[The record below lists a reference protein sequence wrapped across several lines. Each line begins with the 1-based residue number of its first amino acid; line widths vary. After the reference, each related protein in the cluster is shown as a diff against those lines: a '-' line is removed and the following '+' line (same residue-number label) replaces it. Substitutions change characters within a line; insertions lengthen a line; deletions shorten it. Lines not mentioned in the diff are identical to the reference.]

1 MDENIKEQIRQFIKD
16 RKLSPY
22 TIYVDYNDDFT
33 SIVANYLKD
42 IEVGSR
48 TAEDIRDSLKDYIY
62 DLYGTDDYDYAFDT
76 AINEIMEAE
85 QFAEL
90 DREDIFDFLQE
101 EGLIEIDYS
110 EVFESAFG
118 TDLKVNF
125 VVDGDIE
132 DECKEA
138 EKIMDNEEGN
148 LSGKLNWLMETQG
161 HTPEELAGESDSA
174 FIKSLKEE
182 IENRYIDGYCN
193 IVVLKR
199 FNADEIISAIAQGGS
214 LNVNTN
220 NMIGFHDRWN
230 GAGSLLEIQLEKD
243 FNIPVTE
250 YSLVEFED
258 ADNRDSSGYTVDE
271 ISGLVGDC
279 WKK

>member
-125 VVDGDIE
+125 VIDGDIE

-138 EKIMDNEEGN
+138 EKIMNNEEGN
-148 LSGKLNWLMETQG
+148 LGGKLNWLMETQG

-220 NMIGFHDRWN
+220 NTIGFHDRWN

-271 ISGLVGDC
+271 INGLIGDC